1 VEEGFEKIILQFTTD
16 FENALLFK
24 GGWGDPILLN
34 NPHFHLPYKK
44 ATIPL
49 NVLLYNMFNLK
60 APLFKGVGGIR

>member
-1 VEEGFEKIILQFTTD
+1 MVLS
-16 FENALLFK
+16 
-24 GGWGDPILLN
+24 

-60 APLFKGVGGIR
+60 APLFKGGWGGSDAIKFKFLSRLT